1 MEPTMAK
8 TLDTLTLADATRAA
22 DFDFAGI
29 PADKR
34 DLVAKVDASAI
45 TLADGIAGI
54 LADSERILDYCKF
67 AYEGMKGWTEKVT
80 ERREVLAVAATARL
94 AMVKFPVIPD
104 DEKRNAINTA
114 KREAAWTKPANS
126 PDGATVS
133 GTGIA
138 MRAAAYS
145 DVVNLGL
152 TPTAENV
159 KEAFRLTSTGGS
171 KAHRDTRDG
180 KVKGGADFIE
190 ATDAEM
196 TALLKSNAANKKR
209 KAAEA
214 AAKAT
219 AAQQVKMDPAKGSA
233 ADVVF
238 ALQWADQNIARFTAE
253 ERAAIGVALKALTL
267 HFVPAK

>member
-1 MEPTMAK
+1 MAK
-8 TLDTLTLADATRAA
+8 TETTLTLSDATRAA

-29 PADKR
+29 PSDKR
-34 DLVAKVDASAI
+34 DLVGKIDQSAI
-45 TLADGIAGI
+45 TLADGLAGI
-54 LADSERILDYCKF
+54 LADSERILDYCKI

-94 AMVKFPVIPD
+94 AVEKFPHST
-104 DEKRNAINTA
+104 DEAVEARQAA
-114 KREAAWTKPANS
+114 KRALAWTKPANS

-133 GTGIA
+133 GTAIA
-138 MRAAAYS
+138 MRAAAYA

-152 TPTAENV
+152 TPTPENV

-171 KAHRDTRDG
+171 KVHRETRDT

-196 TALLKSNAANKKR
+196 TALLKANAAAKKK

-214 AAKAT
+214 AQKAQ
-219 AAQQVKMDPAKGSA
+219 AAAAVKMDADKGTA

-238 ALQWADQNIARFTAE
+238 ALQWAAANMARFSDE
-253 ERAAIGVALKALTL
+253 ERAAIQKAHAELAP
-267 HFVPAK
+267 FFAPAK